1 MNNIPIDRVILVLND
16 NPLYLDF
23 WNYSSKIWKVNFGV
37 TPTLFFV
44 GKPSIK
50 LTEQFGEVYI
60 LPEVNEVIVNRS
72 RDWSVT
78 WALFWGA
85 AQFKDDVCVT
95 HGIDQA
101 PLSDRFFKSI
111 KKYDFNKDYVI
122 GLADAYSIPN
132 WYVSSHHV
140 AKGSIF
146 KEALSVQD
154 RWQDEVKSVFSYRN
168 NYGSMYNTGD
178 FWGLDEL
185 HSSFLLKNFPD
196 IKLHNGFKDLS
207 LRRIDRAYDPNFD
220 PDLLSQGYYSEIH
233 AHRPYIKYKIFLDKI
248 SDLCPIYTK

>member
-85 AQFKDDVCVT
+85 AQFKDDVCIT

-132 WYVSSHHV
+132 WYVSSHHI

-196 IKLHNGFKDLS
+196 IKLHSGFKDLS
-207 LRRIDRAYDPNFD
+207 LRRIDRAYHSSFN